1 MTAQRNTPPRGH
13 LAVTRVRATYDSMI
27 LGMFLKVVWRSG
39 PLRDGATSAAERQAT
54 RGIAVGR
61 QRRDDDLAV
70 VPALGGFRP

>member
-1 MTAQRNTPPRGH
+1 MRPQVDEHGSRP
-13 LAVTRVRATYDSMI
+13 VTRVRATYDSMI

-39 PLRDGATSAAERQAT
+39 PFRDGATSAAERQAT
-54 RGIAVGR
+54 RGIAGGR